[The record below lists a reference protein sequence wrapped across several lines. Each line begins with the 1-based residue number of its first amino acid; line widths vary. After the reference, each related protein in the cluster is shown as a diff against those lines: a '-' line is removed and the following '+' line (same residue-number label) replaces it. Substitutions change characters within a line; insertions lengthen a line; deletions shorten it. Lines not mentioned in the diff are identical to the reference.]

1 MTVGGWVFKR
11 LVLDLHRNGQ
21 DPAGLRHATE
31 LAEFLHLDLFGRFV
45 DDPAIARLA
54 GLPFAREF
62 RVLERE
68 WHDLAIAEV
77 MRARELAI
85 ATASRLFAEAA
96 RASTA
101 RCRFEVVHDPGGTKD
116 AAWPCDEDIVV
127 LRQKPHAGE
136 SFSRLL
142 DTAFERAAAV
152 LIMPSRVIHRHGPV
166 VAVARSADDP
176 SIAVAASLAT
186 EAGEAFLFFD
196 SPDGGLPPD
205 DTEAVFGHGRIRGA
219 GRGSPRVRWL
229 ALPVSNECLIV
240 LSRGV
245 LADTDL
251 STVVS
256 CRRVP
261 VLVLK
266 AGESSDRS

>member
-1 MTVGGWVFKR
+1 MTGGGWGFKR

-21 DPAGLRHATE
+21 DPATLRHAAE
-31 LAEFLHLDLFGRFV
+31 IAEFLHLDLFGRFI

-68 WHDLAIAEV
+68 WHDLAVAEV
-77 MRARELAI
+77 TRARELAI

-101 RCRFEVVHDPGGTKD
+101 RCRFEVLPDPGGTKD
-116 AAWPCDEDIVV
+116 AGGHCDEDIVV
-127 LRQKPHAGE
+127 LHQKPHAGE

-142 DTAFERAAAV
+142 DTAFEHASAV
-152 LIMPSRVIHRHGPV
+152 LIMPNRVIHRHGPV
-166 VAVARSADDP
+166 VAVARSPDDP

-186 EAGEAFLFFD
+186 EAGEAFLYFD
-196 SPDGGLPPD
+196 SPDGGLSPD
-205 DTEAVFGHGRIRGA
+205 DTEAVFDRGRPRGA
-219 GRGSPRVRWL
+219 GRGNPRVRRL

-240 LSRGV
+240 LTRGV
-245 LADTDL
+245 LADADV

-261 VLVLK
+261 VLVLR
-266 AGESSDRS
+266 A